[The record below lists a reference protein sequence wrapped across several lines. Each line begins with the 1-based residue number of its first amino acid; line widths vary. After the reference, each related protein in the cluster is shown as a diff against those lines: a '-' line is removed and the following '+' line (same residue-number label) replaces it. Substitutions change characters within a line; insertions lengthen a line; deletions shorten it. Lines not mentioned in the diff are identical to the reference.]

1 MTRLLFRLAGM
12 MTLCATAT
20 GLAQSVGLDDVP
32 RLTVRGEALL
42 YKPADQLRVRV
53 GVVTQAAEARDAV
66 KENSRQMADVVAAIK
81 KTGVDQSEY
90 QTGRFSIRPLYNR
103 RPRQAD
109 AAWVRQ
115 IIGYEVNNTLAIR
128 TKKLSLAGKLIE
140 AANAAGA
147 NSVDDIRFDLAD
159 RRTHRVEAI
168 TAATANARSDA
179 AVLARAAEVRLVRI
193 ISIQLGEGG
202 YRPPMPTMT
211 MARAEGMAAA
221 AAPAPPIQP
230 GDVTVQASV
239 TIIYE
244 IGPSK

>member
-1 MTRLLFRLAGM
+1 MSRFLLRLASM
-12 MTLCATAT
+12 VALFVTAT
-20 GLAQSVGLDDVP
+20 GLAEPVGLDDVP
-32 RLTVRGEALL
+32 RLTVRGDAVLH
-42 YKPADQLRVRV
+42 KPADQLRIRV
-53 GVVTQAAEARDAV
+53 GVVTQAAEATDAV
-66 KENSRQMADVVAAIK
+66 KENSRQMADVIGAIK
-81 KTGVDQSEY
+81 KTGVDKSDYE
-90 QTGRFSIRPLYNR
+90 TGRFSIRPLYNR

-109 AAWVRQ
+109 AQWVRQ

-179 AVLARAAEVRLVRI
+179 AVLSRAAEVRLVRI

-202 YRPPMPTMT
+202 YRPPIATMA
-211 MARAEGMAAA
+211 MARAEGMAGA